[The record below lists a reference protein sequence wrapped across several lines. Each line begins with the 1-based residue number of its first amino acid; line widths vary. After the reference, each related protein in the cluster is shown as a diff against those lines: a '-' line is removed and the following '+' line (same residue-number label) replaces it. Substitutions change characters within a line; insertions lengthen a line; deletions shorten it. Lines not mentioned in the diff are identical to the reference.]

1 MSQIAR
7 NIEGLI
13 GNTPL
18 LELSKTEK
26 ALNLKGRVLAKLEFA
41 NPGRSVKDRVALA
54 LINQAEREGLINKGT
69 TIIEP
74 TSGNTG
80 VGLAI
85 VAASRGYKIILTM
98 PDSMTIERR
107 KLLSALGARLELTP
121 AYEGMPGA
129 IRRAQQLAR
138 EIGNAFIPQQFANKA
153 NPEAH
158 RKTTAQEILRDTE
171 GKVDIFISGVGT
183 GGTITGVGEVL
194 RQHNPDAQIIAV
206 EPHDSAVLSGHK
218 PGPHKLQGIGAG
230 FVPPVLNT
238 NIYDEIFR
246 VKNDDAF
253 ETARVLAEQEVKMA
267 ETKKLSL
274 IAFSGD
280 FDKLTAVFTLATGAA
295 AVGYEVNIFFTFW
308 GLDAIK
314 QKKGRAFIGSNWL
327 TKTFGY
333 MMGGLSVAPNSRFNF
348 LGIGPKIFR
357 YLMRKNNVAT
367 LEELVEAAGALGVNM
382 YACEMAMHIL
392 GLKKSDFIHEVKDVL
407 GVATFLNIS
416 EGGRTLFI

>member
-85 VAASRGYKIILTM
+85 VAASRGYRIILTM
-98 PDSMTIERR
+98 PDAMTIERR
-107 KLLSALGARLELTP
+107 KLLQALGARLELTP

-129 IRRAQQLAR
+129 IRRAQQLAK

-158 RKTTAQEILRDTE
+158 RQTTAQEILRDTE

-206 EPHDSAVLSGHK
+206 EPHNSAVLSGHK

-253 ETARVLAEQEVKMA
+253 ETARVLAEQEGLLVGI
-267 ETKKLSL
+267 S
-274 IAFSGD
+274 S
-280 FDKLTAVFTLATGAA
+280 GAA
-295 AVGYEVNIFFTFW
+295 AYAAIEVAKRLENKDKNIVVLLPDT
-308 GLDAIK
+308 GE
-314 QKKGRAFIGSNWL
+314 
-327 TKTFGY
+327 
-333 MMGGLSVAPNSRFNF
+333 
-348 LGIGPKIFR
+348 R
-357 YLMRKNNVAT
+357 YLST
-367 LEELVEAAGALGVNM
+367 GLYDYEEE
-382 YACEMAMHIL
+382 E
-392 GLKKSDFIHEVKDVL
+392 
-407 GVATFLNIS
+407 
-416 EGGRTLFI
+416 

>member
-98 PDSMTIERR
+98 PDAMTIERR
-107 KLLSALGARLELTP
+107 KLLQALGARLELTP

-129 IRRAQQLAR
+129 IRRAQQLAK

-158 RKTTAQEILRDTE
+158 RQTTAQEILRDTK

-253 ETARVLAEQEVKMA
+253 ETARVLAEQEGLLVGI
-267 ETKKLSL
+267 S
-274 IAFSGD
+274 S
-280 FDKLTAVFTLATGAA
+280 GAA
-295 AVGYEVNIFFTFW
+295 AYAAIEVAKRLENKDKNIVVLLPDT
-308 GLDAIK
+308 GE
-314 QKKGRAFIGSNWL
+314 
-327 TKTFGY
+327 
-333 MMGGLSVAPNSRFNF
+333 
-348 LGIGPKIFR
+348 R
-357 YLMRKNNVAT
+357 YLST
-367 LEELVEAAGALGVNM
+367 GLYEYEEE
-382 YACEMAMHIL
+382 E
-392 GLKKSDFIHEVKDVL
+392 
-407 GVATFLNIS
+407 
-416 EGGRTLFI
+416 